1 VSGRRVGLIGYGAI
15 ATDVARGLAARG
27 HAIVVL
33 ARTPPS
39 DGMPLAEAIVRSTED
54 LVRAKPDVIVEAASQ
69 AAVRDIVPDCLAA
82 GRSVIVSSVGA
93 LSDEQL
99 FERLRDAAIRGGADL
114 ILPSGAIG
122 ALDYVRAAR
131 DEAATEVTYESRKPV
146 AAWAEELAQLGIDGG
161 SLAAPH
167 VLYQGD
173 ARTAAARYPANLNV
187 AATLALA
194 GQGFER
200 TRVRVVVDPAAT
212 GNSHTIGVEGP
223 LGRMQISIANKAAPS
238 NPKSSLIVSRSIL
251 AAVDQVF
258 SPVKML

>member
-1 VSGRRVGLIGYGAI
+1 
-15 ATDVARGLAARG
+15 
-27 HAIVVL
+27 
-33 ARTPPS
+33 
-39 DGMPLAEAIVRSTED
+39 MPLAEAIVRSTED
-54 LVRAKPDVIVEAASQ
+54 LVASLPDVIVEAASQ
-69 AAVRDIVPDCLAA
+69 AAVREIVPDCLVA
-82 GRSVIVSSVGA
+82 GRTVIVSSVGA
-93 LSDEQL
+93 LSDEAL
-99 FERLRDAAIRGGADL
+99 FQRLRDAAIRGRADL

-122 ALDYVRAAR
+122 ALDYARAAR

-146 AAWAEELAQLGIDGG
+146 AAWADELAQLGIDAG
-161 SLAAPH
+161 SLSAPH
-167 VLYQGD
+167 VLYEGD

-212 GNSHTIGVEGP
+212 GNSHTIAVDGP